1 MPLEIYSDA
10 KRVKQILMNMISNAL
25 KFTFKGH
32 IGVYLTLLDDEEE
45 IQVHGP
51 DEQLQKEDAGD
62 QGTFK
67 ENEKNLEKVNA

>member
-1 MPLEIYSDA
+1 
-10 KRVKQILMNMISNAL
+10 MNMISNAL

-45 IQVHGP
+45 VQAQVP
-51 DEQLQKEDAGD
+51 DEQLPKDDTGE

-67 ENEKNLEKVNA
+67 DNDKNLEKGII

>member
-1 MPLEIYSDA
+1 LPFEIYSDA

-45 IQVHGP
+45 IQALGP
-51 DEQLQKEDAGD
+51 DDQLLKDDFGE
-62 QGTFK
+62 
-67 ENEKNLEKVNA
+67 